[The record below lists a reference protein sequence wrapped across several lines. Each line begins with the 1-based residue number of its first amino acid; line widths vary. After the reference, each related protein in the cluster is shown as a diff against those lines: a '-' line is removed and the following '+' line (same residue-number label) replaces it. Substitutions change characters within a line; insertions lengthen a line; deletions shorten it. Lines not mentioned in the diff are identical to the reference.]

1 MFHPLS
7 VFSSVAG
14 IDSDEITVATD
25 AALHPGRGIQ
35 GLSFLATNGK
45 YGLALRA
52 INPRDGSD
60 HTTVAE
66 LKAISYALEKL
77 RKDARIHVMTDSSN
91 AMTMI
96 NKWLK
101 GREVYPDGY
110 HTGIRENGE
119 LPRLVEMR
127 ALILRNPERLRFTWM
142 QGHEGHPLNEF
153 ADSAAKLALRVGSG
167 LATRMDARELPRS
180 WATTRLADWRALRS
194 GACRAA

>member
-7 VFSSVAG
+7 QFGSVVG
-14 IDSDEITVATD
+14 VDCDEITVATD
-25 AALHPGRGIQ
+25 AALHPGRGVQ
-35 GLSFLATNGK
+35 GLAFLASNGK

-60 HTTVAE
+60 RTTVAE

-77 RKDARIHVMTDSSN
+77 SKTARITILSDSRN
-91 AMTMI
+91 ALRMI
-96 NKWLK
+96 ERWIS
-101 GREVYPDGY
+101 GEEVYPDGY
-110 HTGIRENGE
+110 HAGIRENGD

-127 ALILRNPERLRFTWM
+127 ALILRDPSRLTLIWQ

-153 ADSAAKLALRVGSG
+153 ADSAAKLALRTGK
-167 LATRMDARELPRS
+167 DASRLDVKTLPKI
-180 WATTRLADWRALRS
+180 WAATRLADWRALRS